1 MCAPEGVNMNYIIKQ
16 ITTEQELGAALEFNV
31 KIFGTRSDAPD
42 YTRDHWLERIETYGD
57 LMLFAESDGEVI
69 GIAFGRV
76 ERGVSVT
83 VDPVA
88 VDEHFRK
95 HGIAR
100 NMMLL
105 LEKRALRHGIHHL
118 CLGAAEAAEGFY
130 EKLGYTGTLLI
141 QSEKHSIKK
150 LLSLNTKYRI
160 KNTNAY
166 GGTINQVYL
175 ELPAADRELQRR
187 YENTLPGCHTQMVFE
202 KKI

>member
-1 MCAPEGVNMNYIIKQ
+1 MNYIIKYV
-16 ITTEQELGAALEFNV
+16 TTEQELDAALEFNM

-42 YTRDHWLERIETYGD
+42 YTREKWLERIKTYDD
-57 LMLFAESDGEVI
+57 LMLFAESDGKVI
-69 GIAFGRV
+69 GIVFGRV

-83 VDPVA
+83 VGPVA
-88 VDEHFRK
+88 VDECFRK

-100 NMMLL
+100 NMILL

-118 CLGAAEAAEGFY
+118 CLGAAETAEGFY

-141 QSEKHSIKK
+141 QSEENSIEK
-150 LLSLNTKYRI
+150 LLSLNTKYRVHH
-160 KNTNAY
+160 TNVY

-187 YENTLPGCHTQMVFE
+187 YENTLPGCYTQMVFE

>member
-1 MCAPEGVNMNYIIKQ
+1 MNYIIKQ
-16 ITTEQELGAALEFNV
+16 ITTELELDAALEFNI

-57 LMLFAESDGEVI
+57 LMLFAESDSEVI

-83 VDPVA
+83 VGPVA
-88 VDEHFRK
+88 VDERFRK

-105 LEKRALRHGIHHL
+105 LEKRVLRHGIHHL
-118 CLGAAEAAEGFY
+118 CLGAAETAEGFY

-141 QSEKHSIKK
+141 QSETQSMDI
-150 LLSLNTKYRI
+150 LLSLNTKYHVHH
-160 KNTNAY
+160 TSVY

-175 ELPAADRELQRR
+175 ELPASDRDLQRK
-187 YENTLPGCHTQMVFE
+187 YEQLPGCYTQMVFE
-202 KKI
+202 KKL